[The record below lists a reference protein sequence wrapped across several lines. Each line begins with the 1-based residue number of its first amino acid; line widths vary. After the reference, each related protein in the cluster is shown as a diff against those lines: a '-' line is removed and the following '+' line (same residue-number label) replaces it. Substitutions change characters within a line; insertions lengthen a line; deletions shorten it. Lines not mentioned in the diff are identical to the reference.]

1 MLDNVELLG
10 HSTIKFT
17 KDWTIYFDPF
27 NIKDEKHDADF
38 IFCTHAHY
46 DHFSPRDIEKVM
58 NEYTVIIT
66 VEDKLTDALKLGFK
80 NSNIY
85 NVKPDYKFDIRGVK
99 FITTYAY
106 NKEKM
111 YHPKENEWVGYVI
124 DIQGIK
130 YYIAGDTDFVD
141 EAKNVKC
148 DVAFLPVGGTYT
160 MDSEEAASMANFIK
174 PKIAVPIHY
183 GSIVGTAQDAQKF
196 VRLLDSDIKGKIMM

>member
-10 HSTIKFT
+10 HSTIRFS
-17 KDWTIYFDPF
+17 KDWVIYFDPYD
-27 NIKDEKHDADF
+27 IKEEKHDADF

-46 DHFSPRDIEKVM
+46 DHFSPKDIEKLM
-58 NEYTVIIT
+58 NDYTVIIT

-80 NSNIY
+80 KNNIY
-85 NVKPDYKFDIRGVK
+85 NVKPDYKFNIRGVE

-106 NKEKM
+106 NKDKM

-124 DIQGIK
+124 DIKGIK

-141 EAKNVKC
+141 ELKNVKC
-148 DVAFLPVGGTYT
+148 DVSFLPVGGTYT
-160 MDSEEAASMANFIK
+160 MDSQEAANMANCIK

-183 GSIVGTAQDAQKF
+183 GSIVGTRQDAEKF
-196 VRLLDSDIKGKIMM
+196 VRLLDNDIQGKIMM